1 MPHRRI
7 SFYLLVSLLLHLV
20 GLSYL
25 DWLRREEV
33 DAEILRVRLLQPRK
47 FVDPQRLTA
56 ARPTLAQV
64 QMERLASE
72 GAPQLLRDEVVVP
85 GPEPIDPD
93 VASLSEYAEEK
104 LKPEF
109 EQSID
114 EGESFFAAW
123 RQVYVDT
130 LESETM
136 DLLRLGDI
144 NRDSCHPSDLLFLL
158 RFSHRLSGRG

>member
-56 ARPTLAQV
+56 ARPTLSQV

-72 GAPQLLRDEVVVP
+72 GAPQLLRDEVEI
-85 GPEPIDPD
+85 GR
-93 VASLSEYAEEK
+93 ASCRE
-104 LKPEF
+104 
-109 EQSID
+109 
-114 EGESFFAAW
+114 
-123 RQVYVDT
+123 RV
-130 LESETM
+130 
-136 DLLRLGDI
+136 
-144 NRDSCHPSDLLFLL
+144 
-158 RFSHRLSGRG
+158 